1 MLGSRFLFGV
11 AVGGALAYFFD
22 PQNGARRREQFRA
35 WLEESRVS
43 ETSAMVGEKV
53 SETSARVGEKVNE
66 KVSELQNRI
75 RRDDRQEVPEP
86 AVVKQ

>member
-1 MLGSRFLFGV
+1 MLGSRFLLGV

-43 ETSAMVGEKV
+43 ETSA
-53 SETSARVGEKVNE
+53 RVGEKVNE
-66 KVSELQNRI
+66 KVSELQTRI
-75 RRDDRQEVPEP
+75 RRETDRDVPEP
-86 AVVKQ
+86 AVVQK